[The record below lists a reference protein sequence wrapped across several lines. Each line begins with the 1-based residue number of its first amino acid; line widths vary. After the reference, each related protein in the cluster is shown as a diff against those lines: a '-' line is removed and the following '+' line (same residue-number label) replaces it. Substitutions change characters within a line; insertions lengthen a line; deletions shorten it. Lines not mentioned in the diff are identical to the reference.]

1 MTSKLLVTTCALRPA
16 TMGSSCSGGGAVR
29 HPSRSHPT
37 HRPHKRGGVAIMLT
51 SQKGRG

>member
-1 MTSKLLVTTCALRPA
+1 MTSKLLVTTCARAASHHGFELFRWWR
-16 TMGSSCSGGGAVR
+16 SSS
-29 HPSRSHPT
+29 SLTSHPT